1 MNMEKMVQLEAFSR
15 GREADDVTYHRDIAS
30 DEIDLGLLLLSL
42 AKEWK
47 AIAVVMVIGVLGS
60 IALALFLP
68 KDYLV
73 EAMLRAPTVHE
84 LGDINNQDI
93 IAVTPANTLR
103 RVVDQILAP
112 DVQKQTLENSEL
124 VKKLSDGS
132 SLSTSQLTAIIQE
145 DLSLTRVRYDYYEL
159 EKGDKTPFKE
169 ISVAL
174 KSSEPELAV
183 DYIQLLIDNAQAGAT
198 AKFSNDVR
206 SVKDKRIKSLQDQ
219 LASLSVAA
227 KQIRHAEIIRLQEAN
242 QESIVKLRQQIDLE
256 IKKAI
261 QDRDNRII
269 QLEEALKTSQAL
281 GIEEPVTWD
290 DLRPRKP
297 TSTQINNELKGESM
311 PAPLYFRGTRVL
323 RAELDMVRSREDIK
337 PFVSGLTELEK
348 QIMERKSDPKIIA
361 LQTRPNDTIYLE
373 QYDNIQREITSLL
386 EQPTEFENTQV
397 AVISQPALVPPWPMR
412 SPLVIVLI
420 GILLSGFLALIV
432 AIVRVSIRNNKSR
445 QGKPVLADY

>member
-1 MNMEKMVQLEAFSR
+1 MVQLEAFSR